1 MISLKGL
8 SAFPITPS
16 NRDGRVDVGAL
27 RALLDPLIAAKVDS
41 VGLLGSTGSYPYFSR
56 DERRRAVQAA
66 TALADG
72 NTPILVGI
80 GALRTDDAVR
90 LAQDARDAGATA
102 GLLAAVSYT
111 PLTDDEVFEH
121 FQTVA
126 RESGLPICIYDNPGT
141 THFQFTPAL
150 IGRLG
155 RVDGIVAVKSPALD
169 ASTVAGHLRELR
181 AVVPDGVALGYSAD
195 WNCTEAL
202 LAGRRYLVQRCRRNL
217 PEGLRRHRSRRDRR
231 RCGPG
236 ARAQRASAADLGS
249 VQDIFQSACRL
260 RTCQSQ
266 RDLCGRA
273 SASDIAAPCGRS
285 DAGQGDAGGDRDRLI
300 ATTAQ
305 GARCRRAPAGRGRTG
320 CHPSIPAARSALRRA
335 PDRGSSI

>member
-16 NRDGRVDVGAL
+16 NRDGRVDAGAL

-150 IGRLG
+150 IGRLSL
-155 RVDGIVAVKSPALD
+155 VEGIVAVKSPALD

-202 LAGRRYLVQRCRRNL
+202 LAGGDTWYSVLAGIFPKVCVDIVRAATS
-217 PEGLRRHRSRRDRR
+217 GDA
-231 RCGPG
+231 
-236 ARAQRASAADLGS
+236 ARARELNARLQPIWDLFRTYSSLRVVYALANLRGVCTAEPPRPILPLPADAQRRVKETLAAMEID
-249 VQDIFQSACRL
+249 
-260 RTCQSQ
+260 
-266 RDLCGRA
+266 
-273 SASDIAAPCGRS
+273 
-285 DAGQGDAGGDRDRLI
+285 
-300 ATTAQ
+300 
-305 GARCRRAPAGRGRTG
+305 
-320 CHPSIPAARSALRRA
+320 
-335 PDRGSSI
+335 

>member
-27 RALLDPLIAAKVDS
+27 RALLDPLIAAKVGA
-41 VGLLGSTGSYPYFSR
+41 VGPLGSTGSYPYFSR

-202 LAGRRYLVQRCRRNL
+202 LAGADTWYSVVAGIFPKVCVDIVRAAT
-217 PEGLRRHRSRRDRR
+217 GGDA
-231 RCGPG
+231 
-236 ARAQRASAADLGS
+236 ARARELNARLQPIWDLFRTYSSLRVVYALANLRGICVAEPPRPILPLPADAQMRVKETLAAIEID
-249 VQDIFQSACRL
+249 
-260 RTCQSQ
+260 
-266 RDLCGRA
+266 
-273 SASDIAAPCGRS
+273 
-285 DAGQGDAGGDRDRLI
+285 
-300 ATTAQ
+300 
-305 GARCRRAPAGRGRTG
+305 
-320 CHPSIPAARSALRRA
+320 
-335 PDRGSSI
+335 

>member
-16 NRDGRVDVGAL
+16 NRDGRVDAGAL
-27 RALLDPLIAAKVDS
+27 RALLDPLIAAKVDL

-150 IGRLG
+150 IGRLSL
-155 RVDGIVAVKSPALD
+155 VEGIVAVKSPALD

-202 LAGRRYLVQRCRRNL
+202 LAGGDTWYSVLAGIFPKVCVDIVRAATS
-217 PEGLRRHRSRRDRR
+217 GDA
-231 RCGPG
+231 
-236 ARAQRASAADLGS
+236 ARARELNARLQPIWDLFRTYSSLRVVYALANLRGVCTAEPPRPILPLPADAQRRVKETLAAMEID
-249 VQDIFQSACRL
+249 
-260 RTCQSQ
+260 
-266 RDLCGRA
+266 
-273 SASDIAAPCGRS
+273 
-285 DAGQGDAGGDRDRLI
+285 
-300 ATTAQ
+300 
-305 GARCRRAPAGRGRTG
+305 
-320 CHPSIPAARSALRRA
+320 
-335 PDRGSSI
+335 

>member
-16 NRDGRVDVGAL
+16 NRDGRVDAGAL
-27 RALLDPLIAAKVDS
+27 RALLDPLIAAKVDL

-141 THFQFTPAL
+141 TYFQFTPAL
-150 IGRLG
+150 IGRLSL
-155 RVDGIVAVKSPALD
+155 VEGIVAVKSPALD

-202 LAGRRYLVQRCRRNL
+202 LAGGDTWYSVLAGIFPKVCVDIVRAATS
-217 PEGLRRHRSRRDRR
+217 GDA
-231 RCGPG
+231 
-236 ARAQRASAADLGS
+236 ARARELNARLQPIWDLFRTYSSLRVVYALANLRGVCTAEPPRPILPLPADAQRRVKETLAAMEID
-249 VQDIFQSACRL
+249 
-260 RTCQSQ
+260 
-266 RDLCGRA
+266 
-273 SASDIAAPCGRS
+273 
-285 DAGQGDAGGDRDRLI
+285 
-300 ATTAQ
+300 
-305 GARCRRAPAGRGRTG
+305 
-320 CHPSIPAARSALRRA
+320 
-335 PDRGSSI
+335 

>member
-150 IGRLG
+150 IGRLS
-155 RVDGIVAVKSPALD
+155 RIEGIVAVKSPALD
-169 ASTVAGHLRELR
+169 ASTVAGHLGELR
-181 AVVPDGVALGYSAD
+181 AVVPDSVALGYSAD

-202 LAGRRYLVQRCRRNL
+202 LAGGDTWYSVLAGIFPKVCVDIVRAATS
-217 PEGLRRHRSRRDRR
+217 GDA
-231 RCGPG
+231 
-236 ARAQRASAADLGS
+236 ARARQLNARLQPIWDLFRTYSSLRVVYALADLRG
-249 VQDIFQSACRL
+249 VCTAEPPRPILPLPADA
-260 RTCQSQ
+260 Q
-266 RDLCGRA
+266 RRVKETL
-273 SASDIAAPCGRS
+273 AAMEI
-285 DAGQGDAGGDRDRLI
+285 D
-300 ATTAQ
+300 
-305 GARCRRAPAGRGRTG
+305 
-320 CHPSIPAARSALRRA
+320 
-335 PDRGSSI
+335 

>member
-1 MISLKGL
+1 MINLKGL

-27 RALLDPLIAAKVDS
+27 RALLAPLIAAKVDS

-56 DERRRAVQAA
+56 DERRRAVQAV

-72 NTPILVGI
+72 STPILVGI

-121 FQTVA
+121 FQVVA

-181 AVVPDGVALGYSAD
+181 AVVPDGVASGYSAD

-202 LAGRRYLVQRCRRNL
+202 LAGADTWYSVVAGIFPKVCVDIVRAATS
-217 PEGLRRHRSRRDRR
+217 GDA
-231 RCGPG
+231 
-236 ARAQRASAADLGS
+236 ARARELNAHLQPIWDLFRTYSSLRVVYALANLRGVCAAEPPRPILPLPADAQRRVKETLAAMEID
-249 VQDIFQSACRL
+249 
-260 RTCQSQ
+260 
-266 RDLCGRA
+266 
-273 SASDIAAPCGRS
+273 
-285 DAGQGDAGGDRDRLI
+285 
-300 ATTAQ
+300 
-305 GARCRRAPAGRGRTG
+305 
-320 CHPSIPAARSALRRA
+320 
-335 PDRGSSI
+335 

>member
-90 LAQDARDAGATA
+90 LAKDARDAGATA

-126 RESGLPICIYDNPGT
+126 RESGLAICIYDNPGT

-150 IGRLG
+150 IGRLS
-155 RVDGIVAVKSPALD
+155 RVEGIVAVKSPALD
-169 ASTVAGHLRELR
+169 ASTVAGHLGELR

-202 LAGRRYLVQRCRRNL
+202 LAGGDTWYSVLAGIFPKVCVDIVRAATS
-217 PEGLRRHRSRRDRR
+217 GDA
-231 RCGPG
+231 
-236 ARAQRASAADLGS
+236 ARARQLNGRLQPIWDLFRTYSSLRVVYALADLRG
-249 VQDIFQSACRL
+249 VCTAEPPRPILPLPADA
-260 RTCQSQ
+260 Q
-266 RDLCGRA
+266 RRVKETL
-273 SASDIAAPCGRS
+273 AAMEI
-285 DAGQGDAGGDRDRLI
+285 D
-300 ATTAQ
+300 
-305 GARCRRAPAGRGRTG
+305 
-320 CHPSIPAARSALRRA
+320 
-335 PDRGSSI
+335 